1 MYLSH
6 LTVADFRSY
15 RWADLELTPGSTV
28 LLGANGVGKT
38 NLVEAIGYLGAQ
50 QSHRAVSY
58 THLTLPTKA

>member
-15 RWADLELTPGSTV
+15 RWADVELTPGSTV

-38 NLVEAIGYLGAQ
+38 CLL
-50 QSHRAVSY
+50 Y
-58 THLTLPTKA
+58 TSPSPRD

>member
-38 NLVEAIGYLGAQ
+38 NLVEAIGYLGTA
-50 QSHRAVSY
+50 
-58 THLTLPTKA
+58 LTI